1 MLKHKGVD
9 HALSDRLHAFLCN
22 CVVTEVFSTLTSDH
36 GQVQRPCDPG
46 QPIRMGPV
54 CGPREV

>member
-1 MLKHKGVD
+1 MRYLIDWTRFCVT
-9 HALSDRLHAFLCN
+9 
-22 CVVTEVFSTLTSDH
+22 VVTEVFSTLTSDH